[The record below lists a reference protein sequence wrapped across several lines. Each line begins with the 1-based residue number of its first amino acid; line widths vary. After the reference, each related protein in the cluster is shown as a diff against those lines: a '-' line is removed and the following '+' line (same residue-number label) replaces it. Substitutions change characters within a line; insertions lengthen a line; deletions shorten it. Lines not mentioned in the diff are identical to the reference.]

1 MCVPLSRGFSKFFV
15 ALSSSRTKVFNFLHA
30 VRKGSFEIRLPWRV
44 AGVADFEPGCY
55 LRVDCRSRVVPL
67 QSRFLESRCTRR
79 VCILSVNGKRESWS
93 EEVDTYSG
101 ASFVA
106 TIIEALL
113 NSAQPDLVFNRRA
126 VWRVITFLIDIS
138 HYRDFTRRS
147 EMLRINCILGI
158 SWNALLRCRNDA
170 GCNKPRNNRLI
181 LNSFLGHWIC
191 GKLCQDN
198 LSILEFKRNF
208 YGAVSRIYGVNQRVT
223 ISKCHLVEIITINRN
238 NVTATP
244 HLIIDFLS
252 HEIIER
258 WHRVQHGHIVV
269 LLQ

>member
-1 MCVPLSRGFSKFFV
+1 M
-15 ALSSSRTKVFNFLHA
+15 
-30 VRKGSFEIRLPWRV
+30 ED
-44 AGVADFEPGCY
+44 AGELIWEGRYVHW
-55 LRVDCRSRVVPL
+55 
-67 QSRFLESRCTRR
+67 
-79 VCILSVNGKRESWS
+79 CINYG
-93 EEVDTYSG
+93 
-101 ASFVA
+101 VA
-106 TIIEALL
+106 TIMAALL

-158 SWNALLRCRNDA
+158 SQNALLRRRNDA
-170 GCNKPRNNRLI
+170 RCNKPRNNRLI

-191 GKLCQDN
+191 GKLCKDN
-198 LSILEFKRNF
+198 LSILEFKWNF
-208 YGAVSRIYGVNQRVT
+208 HRAVSRAYGVNQRVI

-238 NVTATP
+238 NVMATP